1 MSKTNKTIVALVVI
15 VLLLIVGY
23 MLLGNGATTEP
34 TTETP
39 VEGEVQGAETQAT
52 DEAMVEGADTT
63 EVVVEGDVVVEEPIA
78 E

>member
-23 MLLGNGATTEP
+23 MFLGNSATTEP
-34 TTETP
+34 TTE
-39 VEGEVQGAETQAT
+39 VEGEVQGVETQAT
-52 DEAMVEGADTT
+52 DEVTEEGADIT
-63 EVVVEGDVVVEEPIA
+63 EVVVEGDVVVEGPIA